1 MCSIAATAAAV
12 ATAVALAAAAQTA
25 VPPAAAYAA
34 RAGASAATP
43 MAYATLFCVSKVLT
57 CGRERERG
65 RGRAMSIVCF
75 EGAGMSRHH
84 RRDFAGFAV
93 DMSQVSS
100 RRSHASQVKVHS
112 TEERANPAALS
123 AKGQGL
129 RREFRGG
136 GGGVPTSIH

>member
-75 EGAGMSRHH
+75 EGAARHKPDDC
-84 RRDFAGFAV
+84 RYIYGYTIPVRSTIA
-93 DMSQVSS
+93 DMFSCNDCKHVS
-100 RRSHASQVKVHS
+100 VGCK
-112 TEERANPAALS
+112 TANVS
-123 AKGQGL
+123 
-129 RREFRGG
+129 
-136 GGGVPTSIH
+136 V